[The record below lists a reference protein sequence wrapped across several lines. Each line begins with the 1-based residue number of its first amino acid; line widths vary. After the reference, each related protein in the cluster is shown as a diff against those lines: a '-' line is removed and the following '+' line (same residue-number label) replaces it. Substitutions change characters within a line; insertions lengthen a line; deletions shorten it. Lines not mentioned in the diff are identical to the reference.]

1 MKKTWEI
8 KDPYASTD
16 LLIKGSSI
24 KEAIVNENINVILSF
39 FVEDCDSLSVTEWG
53 LSYCDKR
60 NMVLLKVLYVSIKG
74 DQKMELHIEAEP
86 KDIFGIDT

>member
-8 KDPYASTD
+8 KDPYTSTV
-16 LLIKGSSI
+16 LFIKGSSI

-53 LSYCDKR
+53 LSYCGKR
-60 NMVLLKVLYVSIKG
+60 SKVLLEILYVSIKG

-86 KDIFGIDT
+86 KDIFGSNT